1 MNDINSVDTTVST
14 LPFIEC
20 ESIVLPIMTMF
31 LALGVD
37 RLLKHISLHTVHIF
51 WTSVTSSSSDLRGFF
66 MVHDYYLEFIFQ
78 YSLHCNL
85 CSWSILKRIK

>member
-1 MNDINSVDTTVST
+1 MNEINSVDTTVST

-37 RLLKHISLHTVHIF
+37 RLLKRISLHTVHIF
-51 WTSVTSSSSDLRGFF
+51 LDNCDKFESQVGSDLRFF
-66 MVHDYYLEFIFQ
+66 YG
-78 YSLHCNL
+78 S
-85 CSWSILKRIK
+85 

>member
-31 LALGVD
+31 LAFGVD
-37 RLLKHISLHTVHIF
+37 RLLKRISLHTVHIF
-51 WTSVTSSSSDLRGFF
+51 WTSVTSSSPKW
-66 MVHDYYLEFIFQ
+66 VQI
-78 YSLHCNL
+78 
-85 CSWSILKRIK
+85 